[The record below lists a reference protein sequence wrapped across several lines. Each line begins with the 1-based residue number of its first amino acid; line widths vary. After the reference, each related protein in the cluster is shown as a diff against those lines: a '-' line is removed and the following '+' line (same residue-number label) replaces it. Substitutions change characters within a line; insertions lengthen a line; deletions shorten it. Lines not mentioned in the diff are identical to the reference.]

1 MLQEPQHMM
10 SPAMT
15 QSIPQPQIP
24 FQEKSIV
31 YPFMQQ
37 GLS

>member
-1 MLQEPQHMM
+1 MLQEPQHII
-10 SPAMT
+10 PQGMT

-24 FQEKSIV
+24 YQENSIV

-37 GLS
+37 GLP